1 MQDILIITTGVLTAL
16 LAGVFFGFSVAVNG
30 GLARLKDT
38 EYIRAM
44 QSINKVIINPLFMLS
59 FMGPALLLPI
69 ATWVTRGEPAF
80 AFLLAASVLYI
91 IGTFGITAGG
101 NVPLNDAL
109 AKLNT
114 ADANQSTLA
123 QARRGYEMPWNRL
136 HTWRTICAVAAT
148 ALIFVACT
156 K

>member
-30 GLARLKDT
+30 GLARLKDV

-59 FMGPALLLPI
+59 FMGPVLLLPI
-69 ATWVTRGEPAF
+69 ATWMTRGEPAF
-80 AFLLAASVLYI
+80 MLLLSASILYV
-91 IGTFGITAGG
+91 IGTFGITSGG

-109 AKLNT
+109 AKVDTTTVDQSVL
-114 ADANQSTLA
+114 ADARQ
-123 QARRGYEMPWNRL
+123 RYEKPWNRL
-136 HTWRTICAVAAT
+136 HTLRTICAVAAT
-148 ALIFVACT
+148 ILLFIACT